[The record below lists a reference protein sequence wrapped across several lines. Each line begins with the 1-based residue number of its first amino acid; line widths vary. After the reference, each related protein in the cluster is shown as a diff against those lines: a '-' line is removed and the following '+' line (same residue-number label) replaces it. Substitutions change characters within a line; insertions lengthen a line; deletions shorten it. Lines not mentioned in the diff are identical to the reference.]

1 MTSGAIQ
8 SHITSA
14 LASTLA
20 LMVLCTSAGVQEEGL
35 PGGLIMALSNED
47 RAVIAAA
54 LRKKEDGPLHLVGA
68 ALERI
73 RTGQPIL
80 LGDVV
85 VINSAMMVDPDKRAK
100 PLLNRIRA
108 AASALVSKQ

>member
-1 MTSGAIQ
+1 
-8 SHITSA
+8 
-14 LASTLA
+14 
-20 LMVLCTSAGVQEEGL
+20 MVVCTSLGVQEEGL
-35 PGGLIMALSNED
+35 PDGLNIALSNED

-54 LRKKEDGPLHLVGA
+54 LRKKEDGPLRLVGA

-85 VINSAMMVDPDKRAK
+85 VINSSMMVDPDKRAK

-108 AASALVSKQ
+108 AASALVSKH

>member
-1 MTSGAIQ
+1 
-8 SHITSA
+8 
-14 LASTLA
+14 
-20 LMVLCTSAGVQEEGL
+20 
-35 PGGLIMALSNED
+35 MALSNED

-73 RTGQPIL
+73 RTGEPIL

-85 VINSAMMVDPDKRAK
+85 VINSAMMVDPDKRAR

-108 AASALVSKQ
+108 AAGAQISTR

>member
-8 SHITSA
+8 YRITLA

-20 LMVLCTSAGVQEEGL
+20 LMVVCASVSVQEEAI
-35 PGGLIMALSNED
+35 PGGLRMALSNED

-54 LRKKEDGPLHLVGA
+54 LRKKEDGPLHLIGA

-73 RTGQPIL
+73 RTGQPVL

-85 VINSAMMVDPDKRAK
+85 VINSAMMVDPDKRAR

-108 AASALVSKQ
+108 AAGAQTSTR